1 MSSDKEKPAS
11 HFHGPRNE
19 EFHKLGMFER
29 VFGDFENTASPYS
42 RFAKNVLGGLFVA
55 PVVWFHENVVEKFR
69 GEEYPY
75 YHRRYRR
82 VPTIDECYFHDH
94 ACQYEAEKQLV
105 RDKVVENQL
114 INLLRERA
122 EDCMYYETYTAKE
135 VHDPST
141 KCGELKRDYEI
152 AAANFYIKYGD
163 IKFPTTAQNV
173 LMKQK
178 HRLIWERRNGPL
190 PTSPNFNLD

>member
-1 MSSDKEKPAS
+1 M
-11 HFHGPRNE
+11 
-19 EFHKLGMFER
+19 
-29 VFGDFENTASPYS
+29 
-42 RFAKNVLGGLFVA
+42 
-55 PVVWFHENVVEKFR
+55 
-69 GEEYPY
+69 
-75 YHRRYRR
+75 
-82 VPTIDECYFHDH
+82 
-94 ACQYEAEKQLV
+94 
-105 RDKVVENQL
+105 ENQL

-141 KCGELKRDYEI
+141 KCGELKVIKQNTGCHRCQNVYLLFINHHFYFQRDYEI

-190 PTSPNFNLD
+190 PTSPDFNLD

>member
-1 MSSDKEKPAS
+1 VLA
-11 HFHGPRNE
+11 G
-19 EFHKLGMFER
+19 
-29 VFGDFENTASPYS
+29 VFVT
-42 RFAKNVLGGLFVA
+42 

-69 GEEYPY
+69 GAEYPY

-94 ACQYEAEKQLV
+94 ACQYEAEKQLM
-105 RDKVVENQL
+105 RDKVVETQL
-114 INLLRERA
+114 INLLRERS
-122 EDCMYYETYTAKE
+122 EDCMYYETYLPKE
-135 VHDPST
+135 VHDPTT

-152 AAANFYIKYGD
+152 AQANFYIKYGD
-163 IKFPTTAQNV
+163 MKFPATAQNV

-190 PTSPNFNLD
+190 PTSPDFNLD

>member
-1 MSSDKEKPAS
+1 MLYLDVAIEKFSKQKYVSLEISEVLQYFKPKFYFLVKMSSDKEKPAS

-94 ACQYEAEKQLV
+94 ACQ
-105 RDKVVENQL
+105 
-114 INLLRERA
+114 
-122 EDCMYYETYTAKE
+122 
-135 VHDPST
+135 
-141 KCGELKRDYEI
+141 
-152 AAANFYIKYGD
+152 
-163 IKFPTTAQNV
+163 
-173 LMKQK
+173 
-178 HRLIWERRNGPL
+178 
-190 PTSPNFNLD
+190 